1 MGSLQLLAIMNE
13 VAMNII
19 EMCPCC
25 VLEFFFGYMHNSAIA
40 RSPGKIISN
49 FLRNCQIDF

>member
-1 MGSLQLLAIMNE
+1 MGSFQLLAIMNE

-25 VLEFFFGYMHNSAIA
+25 ALEFFGYMHNNGIA
-40 RSPGKIISN
+40 GSPGKIISN